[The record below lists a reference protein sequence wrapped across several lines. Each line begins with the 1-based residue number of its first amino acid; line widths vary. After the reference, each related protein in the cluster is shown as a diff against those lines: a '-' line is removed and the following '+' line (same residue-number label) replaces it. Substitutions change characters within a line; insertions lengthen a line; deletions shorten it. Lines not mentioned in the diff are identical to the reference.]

1 MQDPHADL
9 IAGFEV
15 WPDAHC
21 LCGLR
26 FLYTVS
32 ALATERL
39 LAGVRAAFPHDLVES
54 TEPWGPVHVHHLVV
68 QFRFELQL
76 GPRPDEISF
85 THRVLA
91 SPAQRARDRAWF
103 EITLLAAST
112 RPEDA

>member
-15 WPDAHC
+15 WPDPHC
-21 LCGLR
+21 LRGLR
-26 FLYTVS
+26 FLYTVP

-39 LAGVRAAFPHDLVES
+39 LAGVRAAFSRHLVES
-54 TEPWGPVHVHHLVV
+54 TEPWGPVHVHRLFVHD
-68 QFRFELQL
+68 RFELQL

-91 SPAQRARDRAWF
+91 SAAQRARDRAWF

-112 RPEDA
+112 AHEDA